1 MGRGGGTRDVSIPF
15 DSTKDDILK
24 EMLDIFFPCGNS
36 VFGNASIMKFNLGNF
51 KGDEIKRDGF
61 SLAGYIAQHKLS
73 KVRLYLLSKVE
84 EGNET
89 ISLSDSEEELP
100 PAFDIQHD
108 EAHSSSSLLGS
119 SSERKKIR
127 EEQDKEFHESLL
139 LDQFAD
145 FEKEQEIERMTNE
158 VKKSD
163 SIYKSRCER
172 VPEEPSINDQHAM
185 VSVRHVTLGVV
196 SRRFSRSCL
205 ISSLYD
211 WIGSLSSYP
220 VHFNLS
226 SPGISKLHPTSS
238 ITLVDRALVSMA
250 ECDDEETTF
259 PDEFSN
265 EFTVSHV
272 TETIP
277 DLLLEDDEPK
287 PLVSFNLLMHLVEM
301 Y

>member
-1 MGRGGGTRDVSIPF
+1 MDHQ
-15 DSTKDDILK
+15 K
-24 EMLDIFFPCGNS
+24 EK
-36 VFGNASIMKFNLGNF
+36 KFE
-51 KGDEIKRDGF
+51 KSKIK
-61 SLAGYIAQHKLS
+61 
-73 KVRLYLLSKVE
+73 
-84 EGNET
+84 
-89 ISLSDSEEELP
+89 
-100 PAFDIQHD
+100 
-108 EAHSSSSLLGS
+108 
-119 SSERKKIR
+119 
-127 EEQDKEFHESLL
+127 FHESLL
-139 LDQFAD
+139 LDHFAD

-158 VKKSD
+158 MKKSD
-163 SIYKSRCER
+163 SIYKSQCER

-196 SRRFSRSCL
+196 SRRFSWSCL

-238 ITLVDRALVSMA
+238 LVDRALVSMA

-265 EFTVSHV
+265 EFTVSHI

-277 DLLLEDDEPK
+277 DVLLEDDEPK
-287 PLVSFNLLMHLVEM
+287 PLVYFNLLMPLVEM